1 MALSYSS
8 HARINQSTLTDVSRD
23 QNFHIQTGPIS
34 IVHTHISLFGSRQT
48 FLHVLDTGR
57 DAPTWPTSIPKT
69 PSRHRALVPTCNLPP
84 KAVGIATSLILEII
98 NLLIEHA
105 NQSPVER
112 RELMLELKALYEV
125 LVLTD
130 TAIQEYENRPL
141 GHSLVN
147 VVTHEVIRCSV
158 VLEDVLE
165 RVSGTREGL
174 DRTKIGGLWPSV
186 WWRRWNGDELSW
198 LRKKLFHSQQ
208 LLGGFLIA
216 LNSYV
221 LFEFSALPTLKYR
234 NPRRIEVLGGWRSK
248 TNSAQVPYH

>member
-1 MALSYSS
+1 MTLSYSS
-8 HARINQSTLTDVSRD
+8 HARINQSTLTDVGRD

-34 IVHTHISLFGSRQT
+34 MHISLFGPRQAP
-48 FLHVLDTGR
+48 LRVPDNGR
-57 DAPTWPTSIPKT
+57 NALTWPTSIPET
-69 PSRHRALVPTCNLPP
+69 PSRHRSLVPTRNLPP
-84 KAVGIATSLILEII
+84 KGVGIATGLILEII

-105 NQSPVER
+105 KQSAVEH

-125 LVLTD
+125 LVLTG
-130 TAIQEYENRPL
+130 TAILEYENRPL

-147 VVTHEVIRCSV
+147 VVSHEAIRCSV
-158 VLEDVLE
+158 VLEEVLE

-174 DRTKIGGLWPSV
+174 NRTKIGGLWQSI

-198 LRKKLFHSQQ
+198 LRRKLSQSRQ

-221 LFEFSALPTLKYR
+221 LF
-234 NPRRIEVLGGWRSK
+234 
-248 TNSAQVPYH
+248 